1 MPLFLCSPE
10 IAIPTLMTRSSPYTL
25 PHSCDGVI
33 QSPLS
38 LPILMLT
45 SWLAH
50 DPVSGVMDPS
60 VTLWQFLLQLLKEQS
75 NGHLI
80 AWTSSDGEFKLVD
93 AEEVARLWGLR
104 KNKTNMNYDKLSR
117 ALRYYYDKNIIRKV
131 SGQKFVYKFVS
142 FPEGP
147 GHDGEEGQVRAEIPP
162 EPLRPLKA
170 SLGSIGSSAPTPVR
184 SSRNEYMRSGLY
196 STFTIQSLQQLR
208 PARSVPEPL
217 SPASLEAPETRMP
230 LQVILMAPA
239 EGLAEAGEAE
249 ASAAA
254 ASLLLPSET
263 KGERPLEEGAAVAM
277 ETGVEVAESPG
288 SDPAPAPAPA
298 AEAQPPAPSKGRK
311 PRDLELPLGPS
322 PEPAAVSGLGP
333 ALTPSLL
340 PSHALTPVLL
350 TPSALPPSIHFWS
363 TLSPIAPRSPAR
375 LSFQAGSLC
384 VASPTL
390 RRLPANAKG
399 SWARV
404 SARMPAASMP
414 PTASRFQGAKPAGP
428 AGPHDGHR
436 GPPGPHVLCPAQRV
450 PSCVTNAA
458 WAREAC
464 ALGRGSL
471 GAFVGSYRHV
481 KTRTVVQYMG
491 PGQPG
496 GLGESAQP
504 PVMGDPR
511 PLTNTEPEHALL
523 QPLQSSPLGTPVL
536 ARPMSSRAVK
546 ASHLVP
552 ASLAQSMGTGLP
564 GGPGRLVPGSHSPTS
579 RVRISQVSSSALES
593 VRAGSTMAAAAQAAS
608 RRPAIVTTSTCAPW
622 MATGQPGDPGVS
634 VHPPVVPFPPALACV
649 TAWPSCLLTRPQ

>member
-1 MPLFLCSPE
+1 
-10 IAIPTLMTRSSPYTL
+10 
-25 PHSCDGVI
+25 
-33 QSPLS
+33 
-38 LPILMLT
+38 
-45 SWLAH
+45 
-50 DPVSGVMDPS
+50 MDPS

-80 AWTSSDGEFKLVD
+80 AWTSSDGEFKLID

-170 SLGSIGSSAPTPVR
+170 SLGSTGSSAHTSVR

-196 STFTIQSLQQLR
+196 STFTIQSLQQLSPAR
-208 PARSVPEPL
+208 PARPAPEPL
-217 SPASLEAPETRMP
+217 SPATHEAPEARVP

-239 EGLAEAGEAE
+239 EGLGEAGEAGEAE

-254 ASLLLPSET
+254 SSGLLPSET
-263 KGERPLEEGAAVAM
+263 KGEPPLEEGPAVAM
-277 ETGVEVAESPG
+277 DTGVEVAESPG
-288 SDPAPAPAPA
+288 PAPAPAPA
-298 AEAQPPAPSKGRK
+298 AEAPPPAPSKGRK

-340 PSHALTPVLL
+340 SSHALTPVLL

-375 LSFQAGSLC
+375 LSFQAGRLGA
-384 VASPTL
+384 ASPTL

-404 SARMPAASMP
+404 SARMPAASML
-414 PTASRFQGAKPAGP
+414 PTASRSQGAKSARPAGP
-428 AGPHDGHR
+428 LDGHR
-436 GPPGPHVLCPAQRV
+436 GRPGPRVLCPAQRA
-450 PSCVTNAA
+450 PSCGINGA

-464 ALGRGSL
+464 APGRCSL
-471 GAFVGSYRHV
+471 GAFVGSSRHV
-481 KTRTVVQYMG
+481 RTRTVAQRLVVGLPGVRGLCALSPVPRVCGAAEGPVTAQSQSVGAAALVGKLTLSHVIQKPFVPHMG

-496 GLGESAQP
+496 GLGDPAQLR
-504 PVMGDPR
+504 VMGEPR
-511 PLTNTEPEHALL
+511 PLPNTEAEHALL
-523 QPLQSSPLGTPVL
+523 QPPQSSPQGTPVL
-536 ARPMSSRAVK
+536 ARPMSSGAVRV
-546 ASHLVP
+546 SHHALWRV
-552 ASLAQSMGTGLP
+552 AGAP
-564 GGPGRLVPGSHSPTS
+564 GGLLAP
-579 RVRISQVSSSALES
+579 
-593 VRAGSTMAAAAQAAS
+593 AQ
-608 RRPAIVTTSTCAPW
+608 
-622 MATGQPGDPGVS
+622 
-634 VHPPVVPFPPALACV
+634 
-649 TAWPSCLLTRPQ
+649 